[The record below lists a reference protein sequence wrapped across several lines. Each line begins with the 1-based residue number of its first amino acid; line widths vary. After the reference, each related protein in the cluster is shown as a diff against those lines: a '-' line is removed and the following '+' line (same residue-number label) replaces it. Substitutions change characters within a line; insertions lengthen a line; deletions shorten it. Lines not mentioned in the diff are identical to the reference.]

1 MARIGRHKRVGPYK
15 GGMGKASSYLRTTVS
30 YDFDD
35 KEIMPLLSKDKAFRE
50 AALSGKYTYMD
61 GKIILKSPESAH
73 LYGGIRPEIIGFYPP
88 SAFYLGKAYNVKL
101 RTQVVRKKAA
111 YAQRNKVR
119 AKVEAG
125 AGGKV
130 WHQEVIKTQVGN
142 THGGSS
148 SGLGGVHLKPS
159 LSKKYIGLQTPDKF
173 HALGVVDQAVML
185 SYFETE
191 DTTFNQE
198 IEKYIEEKNMTNE
211 KLAEKAGVSPRTI
224 QRMRNEP
231 GYRPTLKTI
240 VAVCLSLH
248 LFPKQSYKLISL
260 AGYTFTSS
268 PEEKVYC
275 MLIDLLYTHEMEEIN
290 VFMLQFGIGNFEPKN
305 K

>member
-1 MARIGRHKRVGPYK
+1 MARIGRHKKFGSYK
-15 GGMGKASSYLRTTVS
+15 GSMGKASSYLRTTVS

-35 KEIMPLLSKDKAFRE
+35 KEIIPLLSKNKSFRE
-50 AALSGKYTYMD
+50 AALSGKYTYWN

-73 LYGGIRPEIIGFYPP
+73 LYGGVQTGIIGFCPP
-88 SAFYLGKAYNVKL
+88 SAFYLGKAYDVKI

-111 YAQRNKVR
+111 YARRSMAR

-130 WHQEVIKTQVGN
+130 VVKTQVGN

-148 SGLGGVHLKPS
+148 SGFWGVHLKPS

-173 HALGVVDQAVML
+173 QSLGVVNQAVML